1 MTKKKD
7 LASALQAQDENA
19 SKQAETVVVSEKP
32 RQANAGPKKTVKV
45 GKTREGM
52 VNIAGWF
59 PTNVKF
65 ELEELRLQRSRKA
78 GRKITLQEIQAEAYN
93 DLFKKYGRPELAPI
107 SSK

>member
-1 MTKKKD
+1 MTKRKD
-7 LASALQAQDENA
+7 LASALQAQDEDT
-19 SKQAETVVVSEKP
+19 SKQGEAAVVSEKP
-32 RQANAGPKKTVKV
+32 RQATSVPKKTGRV

-93 DLFKKYGRPELAPI
+93 DLFKKYGRPELVPI